1 MKPTIDLFDL
11 GVLDTLIEV
20 QDWGKFEKK
29 GEVITDKLDIV
40 LEAIDR
46 AVAEIKQDFN
56 L

>member
-1 MKPTIDLFDL
+1 MKPTIDLFEL

-29 GEVITDKLDIV
+29 DLDITPQLEVV
-40 LEAIDR
+40 LI
-46 AVAEIKQDFN
+46 AVDNALEEIRSDFN